1 MFRLFVSLIVAMIA
15 STGVAASAQSFPE
28 FGPNVS
34 QPQLQAIG
42 GEGLLL
48 VWKQRGPDGSDL
60 FVSYSDGGSFS
71 APMRINDVA
80 GSVNRSPI
88 DEMRASVSIGPGDKV
103 AVAWTDRGF
112 DIRVAVGDIG
122 GRFEPAVKLNQTE
135 GRVLQEFPSISFDAA
150 GVIHAVWLDPRVAER
165 ERAEEPADLYYA
177 RLEDGVVTERN
188 LTADQDSSV
197 CGCCLPD
204 IRVGD
209 NGRLT
214 ITFRNTTADG
224 YRDPFKIVETSG
236 GHLGSPEPVSPPIWK
251 INACPV
257 AGPISVGERTLW
269 FDGSTGRRRLLSSS
283 DPDEVIEDSDDPQSL
298 SIWYRRRSTTKC
310 WRWSC
315 RARSRPRCSRTGLPS
330 HLLKLSPF
338 CIRPARSV
346 GDGLRAP
353 GPAALGPACPA
364 TSSNSRRF
372 ASDLRLPDLIPL

>member
-283 DPDEVIEDSDDPQSL
+283 DPDEAPTVVIEDSDDWSL
-298 SIWYRRRSTTKC
+298 RYPPRIVSGTGGSTELLIPGRPGGYLLTLNNGS
-310 WRWSC
+310 WRV
-315 RARSRPRCSRTGLPS
+315 RFDDLPGWATS
-330 HLLKLSPF
+330 AVVHDGKLILVGSDQGVF
-338 CIRPARSV
+338 KHEIHDSIRPK
-346 GDGLRAP
+346 
-353 GPAALGPACPA
+353 
-364 TSSNSRRF
+364 
-372 ASDLRLPDLIPL
+372 

>member
-1 MFRLFVSLIVAMIA
+1 MFRLFVGLLVAMIA
-15 STGVAASAQSFPE
+15 STGAAASAQSFPE

-42 GEGLLL
+42 DEGLLL

-122 GRFEPAVKLNQTE
+122 GRFAPSVKLNQTE

-150 GVIHAVWLDPRVAER
+150 GVLHAVWLDPRVAER

-177 RLEDGVVTERN
+177 RFEDGVVTERN

-204 IRVGD
+204 IRAED

-224 YRDPFKIVETSG
+224 YRDPFKIVGTPG
-236 GHLGSPEPVSPPIWK
+236 GRFGSPEPVSPPIWK

-257 AGPISVGERTLW
+257 AGPISVGERILW
-269 FDGSTGRRRLLSSS
+269 FDGSTDRRRLLSSS
-283 DPDEVIEDSDDPQSL
+283 DPDEAPAVVIEDSDDWSL
-298 SIWYRRRSTTKC
+298 RYPPRMVSGTGGSTELLVPGRPGGYLLTLNNGS
-310 WRWSC
+310 WRV
-315 RARSRPRCSRTGLPS
+315 RFDDLPGWATS
-330 HLLKLSPF
+330 AVVHAGKLILVGSDQGVF
-338 CIRPARSV
+338 KHEIRDSIRPK
-346 GDGLRAP
+346 
-353 GPAALGPACPA
+353 
-364 TSSNSRRF
+364 
-372 ASDLRLPDLIPL
+372 